1 MNKLKLESNKFN
13 ISLISVELP
22 NVQLVDCPEFLGG
35 FDKCM
40 KIKFSYQEE
49 YAALNE
55 VDGSSEVLV
64 GKLYSTDGEEN
75 TDSRVS
81 VSIDEGDFY
90 YVRYSLMALV
100 N

>member
-64 GKLYSTDGEEN
+64 GKLYSIDGEEN

-81 VSIDEGDFY
+81 VSIDEGDLY
-90 YVRYSLMALV
+90 YVRYSFMALI

>member
-1 MNKLKLESNKFN
+1 MLKLESNKFY

-22 NVQLVDCPEFLGG
+22 NVQMVDCPDFLGG
-35 FDKCM
+35 FDECM

-49 YAALNE
+49 YAGLNE
-55 VDGSSEVLV
+55 VDGSSGVLV

-75 TDSRVS
+75 ADSRVS
-81 VSIDEGDFY
+81 VSIDEGDMY
-90 YVRYSLMALV
+90 YVRYSLMVLV